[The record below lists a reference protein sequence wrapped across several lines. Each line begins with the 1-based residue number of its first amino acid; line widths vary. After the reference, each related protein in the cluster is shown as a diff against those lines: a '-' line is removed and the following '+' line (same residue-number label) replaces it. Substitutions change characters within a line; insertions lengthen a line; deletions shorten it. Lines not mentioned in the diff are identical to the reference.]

1 MSGSN
6 AADARQIMPSVSVVV
21 PVRNEARYIEQC
33 LANLMRQSGQY
44 RLYEIIIADGHS
56 TDATAEIVARIA
68 ARDPR
73 VQLIANPKQFVSGGL
88 NLAIAQARGE
98 IIIRADAHTEYA
110 EDYVETCVR
119 ELLRTGADNV
129 GGPALTRARSYFQHV
144 NSAAYHSWF
153 AVGGARFHDP
163 HFSGEVDTVPYG
175 CWWKHRLVQLGLFD
189 EELVRN
195 QDDELNLRIVRSGGR
210 VWQSSSIRSWYYPR
224 ATPLALYK
232 QYYQYGYW
240 KVRVIRKH
248 RLPAS
253 PRHLIPATAVV
264 IATLLLLLA
273 PFQKMALVT
282 LLLLGGA
289 YLSLSVVAAIGAAR
303 RARRW
308 LLLPV
313 LPFAFFLYH
322 AGYGLG
328 FCRALLDTLF
338 WRKRASLT
346 ATQLT
351 R

>member
-1 MSGSN
+1 MTQLLP
-6 AADARQIMPSVSVVV
+6 AVSVVV
-21 PVRNEARYIEQC
+21 PVRNEAHYIEQC
-33 LANLMRQSGQY
+33 LANLLRQSGQY
-44 RLYEIIIADGHS
+44 QLYEIIIADGQS
-56 TDATAEIVARIA
+56 TDATAQIVARIA
-68 ARDPR
+68 ARDER
-73 VQLIANPKQFVSGGL
+73 VQLIANPRQFVSAGL

-110 EDYVETCVR
+110 EDYVEACVR

-144 NSAAYHSWF
+144 NCAAYHSWF

-163 HFSGEVDTVPYG
+163 QFAGFVDTVPYG
-175 CWWKHRLVQLGLFD
+175 CWWKHRLVQLGSFD

-195 QDDELNLRIVRSGGR
+195 QDDELNLRIVRSGGT
-210 VWQSSSIRSWYYPR
+210 VWQSPSIRSWYYPR

-253 PRHLIPATAVV
+253 PRHLIPAIAVV
-264 IATLLLLLA
+264 IATILLLLA
-273 PFQKMALVT
+273 PFQKMALAV

-289 YLSLSVVAAIGAAR
+289 YLALSIVASIGAAR
-303 RARRW
+303 RAHRW
-308 LLLPV
+308 SLLPT

-322 AGYGLG
+322 CGYGLG
-328 FCRALLDTLF
+328 FCRALLDALLG
-338 WRKRASLT
+338 RKRTSLT

>member
-6 AADARQIMPSVSVVV
+6 PADAGAILPAVTVVI
-21 PVRNEARYIEQC
+21 PVRNEARHIEQC
-33 LANLMRQSGQY
+33 LGNLLAQKGHF
-44 RLYEIIIADGHS
+44 RLYEIIIADGQS
-56 TDATAEIVARIA
+56 TDGTAAVVARIA
-68 ARDPR
+68 AGDKRLR
-73 VQLIANPKQFVSGGL
+73 LIANPKQFVSAGL
-88 NLAIAQARGE
+88 NLAIEQARGE
-98 IIIRADAHTEYA
+98 IILRADAHTEYA
-110 EDYVETCVR
+110 DDYVETCVR

-129 GGPALTRARSYFQHV
+129 GGPALTRAQSYFQRV
-144 NSAAYHSWF
+144 NAAAYHSWF

-163 HFSGEVDTVPYG
+163 QFAGSVDTVPYG
-175 CWWKHRLVQLGLFD
+175 CWWKRRLVQLGLFD

-195 QDDELNLRIVRSGGR
+195 QDDELNLRIVRSGGT
-210 VWQSSSIRSWYYPR
+210 VWQSPAIRSWYYPR

-253 PRHLIPATAVV
+253 PRHLIPASAVV
-264 IATLLLLLA
+264 IATVLLLLA
-273 PFQKMALVT
+273 PFQKAAFVT

-289 YLSLSVVAAIGAAR
+289 YLVLSAAAAIGAAR
-303 RARRW
+303 AARRW
-308 LLLPV
+308 SLLPA

-322 AGYGLG
+322 CGYGLG
-328 FCRALLDTLF
+328 FCGALLDTLF
-338 WRKRASLT
+338 GRKRASAT

>member
-1 MSGSN
+1 MTQVLP
-6 AADARQIMPSVSVVV
+6 AVSVVV

-33 LANLMRQSGQY
+33 LENLLRQSGQY
-44 RLYEIIIADGHS
+44 QLYEIIIADGQS
-56 TDATAEIVARIA
+56 TDATSQIVARIA

-73 VQLIANPKQFVSGGL
+73 VQLLANPRQFVSAGL

-163 HFSGEVDTVPYG
+163 KFSGYVDTVPYG
-175 CWWKHRLVQLGLFD
+175 CWWQRRLVQLGLFD

-195 QDDELNLRIVRSGGR
+195 QDDELNLRIVRSGGKI
-210 VWQSSSIRSWYYPR
+210 WQSPSIRSWYYPR
-224 ATPLALYK
+224 STPLALYK

-253 PRHLIPATAVV
+253 PRHLIPASAVV
-264 IATLLLLLA
+264 IATVLLLLA
-273 PFQKMALVT
+273 PFQKIALTT
-282 LLLLGGA
+282 LLVLGGA
-289 YLSLSVVAAIGAAR
+289 YLVLSVVAAIDAAR

-308 LLLPV
+308 SLLPA
-313 LPFAFFLYH
+313 LPLAFFLYH

-328 FCRALLDTLF
+328 FCRALLDTVF
-338 WRKRASLT
+338 GRKRASLT